1 MIMAIVHTS
10 QLTEDIIQQVYCY
23 SVDSTKAVITYD
35 GIIDNLAL
43 LEYNQLSELLI
54 TPEWKQPEDT
64 IL

>member
-1 MIMAIVHTS
+1 MMAIVNTS
-10 QLTEDIIQQVYCY
+10 QLTEDNIDRVYCY

-35 GIIDNLAL
+35 GEMDNLAL

-54 TPEWKQPEDT
+54 TPEWKQPKDT